1 MITIMLIIKYGTWI
15 NCYLTQKMNLLHGWR
30 PEYFEQSTFL
40 TNAVISG
47 KEDIVAL
54 LLFHGANPEQICP
67 QRGSFCAFDEAF
79 IFQISEAIPS
89 RRNSFF
95 NIINDY
101 LHGYD
106 ADAFSIVDFD

>member
-1 MITIMLIIKYGTWI
+1 
-15 NCYLTQKMNLLHGWR
+15 MNLLHGWR

-89 RRNSFF
+89 
-95 NIINDY
+95 
-101 LHGYD
+101 
-106 ADAFSIVDFD
+106 SISCVRS